1 MRIAQVSSLI
11 ESVPPRHYGGTE
23 RVASYLTEE
32 LVRLGHEVTLFASG
46 DSVTQAE
53 LVAPWPRALR
63 RDGITEHL
71 APHLLMLEKVLR
83 RAADFDIVH
92 FHTGYIHFPLCRRL
106 ATPHITT
113 HHGRL
118 DIPEL
123 HPFYREFKEVPV
135 VSISNDQRTALP
147 WANWQGTVYNGVPED
162 LYRLQAQPGSYLAF
176 LGRVSPEKGVEHAIE
191 IARRAGMEL
200 RIAAKVDAVDR
211 EYFDT
216 RIRPLLNDP
225 QVQFIGEIDDGEK
238 QALLGDAYAVLFP
251 IDWSEPFGLVMV
263 EAMACGTPVIAYR
276 RGAVPEVMQ
285 SGVTGFIVG
294 GVDEAVAALE
304 RVGALERWQCR
315 RVFEER
321 FSAQRMAQDY
331 LSVYKRLGS
340 NEQPRLAG

>member
-135 VSISNDQRTALP
+135 ISISNDQRAALP

-251 IDWSEPFGLVMV
+251 IDWPEPFGLVMV

-340 NEQPRLAG
+340 SEQPRLAG